1 MNSIL
6 AKYPLS
12 ERATADL
19 RTPSGKKF
27 EDIDLDAV
35 VEGRVEMKDL
45 RVSPEALE
53 LQAEIAQAAGRPQL
67 AENLR
72 RAAELANI
80 PEEKILEIYAALRPG
95 RSSHDRLVEVATE
108 LEQKWRAPRCAQ
120 FVREALKA
128 YFKDPG
134 HPRSQHPKL

>member
-6 AKYPLS
+6 TKYPLS
-12 ERATADL
+12 ERAAADL
-19 RTPSGKKF
+19 RTSSGMKF
-27 EDIDLDAV
+27 EDIDLNAV
-35 VEGRVEMKDL
+35 VEGKVEMKDL

-53 LQAEIAQAAGRPQL
+53 LQAQIAQAAGRPQL

-72 RAAELANI
+72 RAAELAKI
-80 PEEKILEIYAALRPG
+80 PEERILEIYAALRPG
-95 RSSHDRLVEVATE
+95 RSSRDSLVEIAAE

-128 YFKDPG
+128 YFKNLSG
-134 HPRSQHPKL
+134 SYS